1 MAEASPAV
9 KVEAKDVKGKYRG
22 RITIS
27 LYENGWN
34 TEFDGHILGRDVDQA
49 MRYMMKGY
57 RVWKA
62 SQIKKEA

>member
-9 KVEAKDVKGKYRG
+9 QVEANKKGAYRG

-27 LYENGWN
+27 LYQNGWN